1 MKKLFLAIALLASV
15 ASCTKD
21 DVTSQNK
28 EEIGF
33 GGPFVSNSVKSA
45 VDPSYVTTDD
55 PTKKNLTSFKVYG
68 AVEGVNIFNGN
79 IVSKGTSAYG
89 TSAWSCDGTTQYWV
103 AGADY
108 IFDAVVD
115 ATTVNTDNQTGLPVS
130 LSYEASTQ
138 KDMLH
143 NRVTTIGKPA
153 DNNGLVTFEFTHLLS
168 KVKFTVDNTTA
179 STATNY
185 QYTISDIAI
194 TNTYTAGDYAVSTGT
209 WSYTSTGNYSVN
221 AITVASATSQES
233 DKEVLLIPG
242 AEVGV
247 SFKVNVQIKS
257 GDEWKTLSTTP
268 VTKSNVVTLAANTAY
283 NFQISVGL
291 DDEIKFTAKP
301 LPAWTNTNPN
311 PSI

>member
-1 MKKLFLAIALLASV
+1 MKKLFLAIALLVSV
-15 ASCTKD
+15 VSCTKD
-21 DVTSQNK
+21 NVINQDK
-28 EEIGF
+28 ELIGF
-33 GGPFVSNSVKSA
+33 GGPFISNSVKSA
-45 VDPSYVTTDD
+45 EDPSYVTTDD
-55 PTKKNLTSFKVYG
+55 NTKNNLTSFNVYG

-79 IVSKGTSAYG
+79 LVSKGSSAYG
-89 TSAWSCDGTTQYWV
+89 SAWSCAGTTQYWV
-103 AGADY
+103 AGANY

-115 ATTVNTDNQTGLPVS
+115 ATTVNTDTNTGLPVS
-130 LSYEASTQ
+130 LSYTASTQ

-143 NRVTTIGKPA
+143 NRVTTTGKPTT
-153 DNNGLVTFEFTHLLS
+153 NNGLVAFSFTHLLS
-168 KVKFTVDNTTA
+168 KVKFTVENTTA

-185 QYTISDIAI
+185 QYTISDIVI
-194 TNTYTAGDYAVSTGT
+194 TNTYATGDYAVPAGT
-209 WSYTSTGNYSVN
+209 WSNTTSGTQSVN
-221 AITVASATSQES
+221 AITVASAKSQES

-242 AEVGV
+242 ANVGV
-247 SFKVNVQIKS
+247 SFKVNIQIKS

-301 LPAWTNTNPN
+301 LPDWTNANPN

>member
-1 MKKLFLAIALLASV
+1 MKKLFLAIALLVSV
-15 ASCTKD
+15 VSCTKD
-21 DVTSQNK
+21 NVINQDK
-28 EEIGF
+28 ELIGF
-33 GGPFVSNSVKSA
+33 GGPFISNSVKSA
-45 VDPSYVTTDD
+45 EDPSYVTTDD
-55 PTKKNLTSFKVYG
+55 NTKNNLTSFNVYG

-79 IVSKGTSAYG
+79 LVSKGSSAYG
-89 TSAWSCDGTTQYWV
+89 SAWSCAGTTQYWV
-103 AGADY
+103 AGANY

-115 ATTVNTDNQTGLPVS
+115 ATTVNTDINTGLPVS
-130 LSYEASTQ
+130 LSYTASTQ

-143 NRVTTIGKPA
+143 NRVTTTGKPTT
-153 DNNGLVTFEFTHLLS
+153 NNGLVAFSFTHLLS
-168 KVKFTVDNTTA
+168 KVKFTVENTTA

-185 QYTISDIAI
+185 QYTISDIVI
-194 TNTYTAGDYAVSTGT
+194 TNTYATGDYAVPAGT
-209 WSYTSTGNYSVN
+209 WSNTTSGTQSVN
-221 AITVASATSQES
+221 AITVASAKSQES

-242 AEVGV
+242 ANVGV
-247 SFKVNVQIKS
+247 SFKVNIQIKS

-301 LPAWTNTNPN
+301 LPDWTNANPN